1 MKSTKTLILAA
12 TMLALPIVFTSCDDI
27 LGEWSRPAPVTPSDG
42 GEGDT
47 PTPVCVSSISLKSQT
62 KIAKG
67 SSETLTI
74 SVAPDN
80 ATDKSVTWSSN
91 NDAVATVDQ
100 SGLVTALAAGTA
112 IITATAKDGSGVYAT
127 CNVTVDGLLAG
138 VFTVSNSP
146 LLKKVLFSQGNLQA
160 TYDGTNWT
168 WAFATNQWDYIGGT
182 SDPSDASA
190 TANNKLTTTTPFISE
205 NGTVDLFGWVGASS
219 NWGDVNQYGITSST
233 TTNNKDGYGDG
244 ASEALKADWGKLAIS
259 NGGNTANSGW
269 RMLTNDE
276 WNCLFNTRTA
286 STVAGTSNARFA
298 KAKLFDTTHGII
310 LFPDNYTHPEGIT
323 VPIGINKTD
332 NTSWSANQYT
342 AAEWAK
348 MEAAGAVFLPAAGY
362 RNNTLVCNLNFD
374 CFYWSSSPYNAS
386 NAKCV
391 QIYST
396 GLSCGYLAKRY
407 FGYSVR
413 LVHDVVE

>member
-146 LLKKVLFSQGNLQA
+146 SLKKVLFSQGNLQA
-160 TYDGTNWT
+160 VCTSADDNIDTQETWT
-168 WAFATNQWDYIGGT
+168 WQFAENQWDCIGGRYT
-182 SDPSDASA
+182 SESEPQTGNNYINGNGSVS
-190 TANNKLTTTTPFISE
+190 TA
-205 NGTVDLFGWVGASS
+205 GAVDLFGWSTAATY
-219 NWGDVNQYGITSST
+219 YGIHNSVSEYT
-233 TTNNKDGYGDG
+233 GDFV
-244 ASEALKADWGKLAIS
+244 DWGKLAIS
-259 NGGNTANSGW
+259 NGGNTANSDW

-276 WNCLFNTRTA
+276 WNCLFYTRTA

-362 RNNTLVCNLNFD
+362 RYNTLVYNLNFGY
-374 CFYWSSSPYNAS
+374 YWSSSPYNAS
-386 NAKCV
+386 DAKYV

-396 GLSCGYLAKRY
+396 GLSCGYPAKHH